1 MLNPGAVAIHRH
13 DIVDIDTPAA
23 IAARYTAS
31 ETIDAH
37 TQVVLPGLIKIYT
50 HVPMVMYQ
58 ALWDELALMER
69 LLQRH
74 IFQAEVKMVSSPES
88 VRGARVWQRSRWS
101 SRVRL
106 CG

>member
-37 TQVVLPGLIKIYT
+37 TRVVLLGLIKIHT
-50 HVPMVMYQ
+50 HVAMVMYQ
-58 ALWDELALMER
+58 GLGDELALMER

-74 IFQAEVKMVSSPES
+74 IVQAEVKMISSPES
-88 VRGARVWQRSRWS
+88 VRGARVWQCSRWS